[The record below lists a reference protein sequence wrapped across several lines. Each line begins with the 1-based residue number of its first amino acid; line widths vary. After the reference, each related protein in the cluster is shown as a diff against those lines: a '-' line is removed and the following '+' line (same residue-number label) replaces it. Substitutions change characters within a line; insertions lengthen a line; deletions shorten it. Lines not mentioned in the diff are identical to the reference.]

1 MPVPSA
7 HAQLADPPV
16 TMPAPSVHTQ
26 LAYSQQDEAPHDDAQ
41 PGSLA
46 ALAPRKVDAVLESDA
61 AYVEAFA
68 ELGELD
74 GAALREMLAMLRNR
88 AIKGDWGV
96 TQAEGLR
103 GTDDVRTKNGAAQKL
118 MAKYVVCYPK
128 IKAAWLPETRGPPL
142 RLTNVPDP
150 ISRETSLML
159 LLPTPTMPPAIPPS
173 RGERARARM
182 SRCCGTA
189 LTFRPSSVHRSSSVH
204 LGDRVRAVARS
215 RVNPQRLDSDGVD
228 AAGPPGPENRER
240 DDDLDLL
247 VVRLPRPTPC
257 TVCLLEG
264 SMSGGRVDR
273 HFQHVAHLMNRAR
286 PIRCANFGK
295 PKTMSRFLHRLP
307 KACGQHFCFE

>member
-1 MPVPSA
+1 MSTPVVQVAGASSVASVVAIAMPVPSA

-16 TMPAPSVHTQ
+16 TMPAPSAHTQ

-159 LLPTPTMPPAIPPS
+159 LPPTPTMPPAIPPS
-173 RGERARARM
+173 RGERARQDEPMLRDRLNIPAVF
-182 SRCCGTA
+182 S
-189 LTFRPSSVHRSSSVH
+189 PSVVFSPSW
-204 LGDRVRAVARS
+204 RS
-215 RVNPQRLDSDGVD
+215 RAR
-228 AAGPPGPENRER
+228 
-240 DDDLDLL
+240 
-247 VVRLPRPTPC
+247 
-257 TVCLLEG
+257 
-264 SMSGGRVDR
+264 GR
-273 HFQHVAHLMNRAR
+273 AE
-286 PIRCANFGK
+286 
-295 PKTMSRFLHRLP
+295 SR
-307 KACGQHFCFE
+307 